1 MLFRSRILE
10 DFRAKGIAGQYFLE
24 FQLRVLPARGAERV
38 IAGRMWGTRN
48 AQGEL
53 TRVVEAG
60 RNLTVKTAKGEE
72 IRLRITSDTNIEGAA
87 DRTRLALGMKARVLY
102 KEPEDFNPALGY
114 DVIELEVVPR

>member
-1 MLFRSRILE
+1 MTIKELS
-10 DFRAKGIAGQYFLE
+10 
-24 FQLRVLPARGAERV
+24 AE
-38 IAGRMWGTRN
+38 
-48 AQGEL
+48 GEL

-87 DRTRLALGMKARVLY
+87 DRTQLALGMKARVLY